1 MASDLERQESKEC
14 GVAEDFTV
22 FIARKARCGV
32 ALWRELELRR
42 ANDTLPYLRQGFA
55 FLPPPQ
61 PTDNS
66 LASFHQPFI
75 LRPGLSPWLSLSR
88 LSFGIRL
95 SCEIL
100 SQCHHDTVP
109 VLTLTV

>member
-55 FLPPPQ
+55 FLPPSAANGQLVGLIP
-61 PTDNS
+61 PAIHS
-66 LASFHQPFI
+66 PSWSFTMAVVEQTI
-75 LRPGLSPWLSLSR
+75 LRDPALL
-88 LSFGIRL
+88 
-95 SCEIL
+95 
-100 SQCHHDTVP
+100 
-109 VLTLTV
+109 